1 MEEAMEETTN
11 TLYVKQKRNR
21 NGTTMDKR
29 ISCAIKARKEGR
41 YSCRIHLVVIHLRAH
56 LQLVKAQLRN
66 VVFIQK
72 ELLPTSLDETAAKVP
87 TITILNR

>member
-1 MEEAMEETTN
+1 MKKRRMKGKQREVMEEAMEETTN

-41 YSCRIHLVVIHLRAH
+41 
-56 LQLVKAQLRN
+56 
-66 VVFIQK
+66 
-72 ELLPTSLDETAAKVP
+72 
-87 TITILNR
+87 